1 MNLLR
6 ASSTVSALSS
16 GPRRLLIVALGTA
29 SLAAMLTASVPG
41 TQAHATTARPASLAA
56 ASPCKGKSETHIVR
70 KFFRGPEVF
79 PLRCGTTKWGYLH
92 LAPKHGYDPSMIAL
106 TLSRGSGPIAGVF
119 TYTTMTCPSHTYLVV
134 ENAGALHGTKVRP
147 QGIITAYWKTPSPAA
162 GRAAC
167 K

>member
-1 MNLLR
+1 MSPLR
-6 ASSTVSALSS
+6 SR
-16 GPRRLLIVALGTA
+16 PRRLLILTLGTA
-29 SLAAMLTASVPG
+29 SLAAGLTAAVPG
-41 TQAHATTARPASLAA
+41 TQAHAAAARPASPAA
-56 ASPCKGKSETHIVR
+56 TSPCKGKSETHIVR

-79 PLRCGTTKWGYLH
+79 PLRCGTSTWGYLH

-106 TLSRGSGPIAGVF
+106 TISRGSGPFLGVF
-119 TYTTMTCPSHTYLVV
+119 TYTTMTCPSHTYQVV

-147 QGIITAYWKTPSPAA
+147 QGIITAFWITPSSAA